1 MSVLSMS
8 LSDFCYVSIFI
19 KMSWFHSLKSKK
31 QNQQYVQEFFFKCEN
46 NYTRKEREMTVSS
59 SSSSSIISLSSDRL
73 GINFF
78 SILYVES

>member
-46 NYTRKEREMTVSS
+46 DDTRKEREMTV

-73 GINFF
+73 GINFS

>member
-8 LSDFCYVSIFI
+8 PSDFCYVSIFI

-46 NYTRKEREMTVSS
+46 DDTRKEREMTVSS
-59 SSSSSIISLSSDRL
+59 SSSIISLSSDML